1 MPRQKK
7 SNQKES
13 KKEQEC
19 DYKNFTIENITIE
32 FGKLK
37 ILDDTTLIIQYG
49 EHYGLVGKNGIGKTS
64 LLNAIYNRQINIP
77 EKTDMIYVKQE
88 EPESELSVID
98 IILSSNEE
106 LHKKKRRLDE
116 LQYIIDN
123 GDMNDNI
130 FEEYE
135 KINHDIGNDFDRSK
149 VDAQK
154 ILNGLGFDKNDQIK
168 KISEFSGGWRMRISL
183 AKALFM
189 TPTLLILDEPNNHL
203 DLHAIIWLTNYLKK
217 YPKTI
222 LLVSHDRYLIDETCT
237 VIMHINNKKINYS
250 RGNYDQFEKNIKIE
264 KEKYMKDWEVFEK
277 KILAMKKAKKDQFS
291 INEFIKKSAIMR
303 PEKEYKVTIKFL
315 ESSIIKGS
323 FIMMENISFNY
334 DNKSKIL
341 RDLNLE
347 INPGVRMSIVGK
359 NGIGKS
365 TLLKLICGE
374 ILPTK
379 GEIIRSSVLRIGYYN
394 QHFENSMPL
403 DMTPF
408 EYLMDLNKEIDLTT
422 SHKYLSMFGLEPS
435 NHSTKIGK
443 LSGGQKARVKFA
455 SFGIIRPHILLLDEP
470 SNHLDISTLSI
481 LIDGLNDYKGAIIL
495 ITHNFDLIT
504 KLNSELWVI
513 SDGKFEKYKS
523 NYDNYIHSIMYD
535 D

>member
-106 LHKKKRRLDE
+106 I
-116 LQYIIDN
+116 QYIIDN

-365 TLLKLICGE
+365 TLLKLI
-374 ILPTK
+374 
-379 GEIIRSSVLRIGYYN
+379 
-394 QHFENSMPL
+394 
-403 DMTPF
+403 
-408 EYLMDLNKEIDLTT
+408 
-422 SHKYLSMFGLEPS
+422 
-435 NHSTKIGK
+435 
-443 LSGGQKARVKFA
+443 
-455 SFGIIRPHILLLDEP
+455 
-470 SNHLDISTLSI
+470 
-481 LIDGLNDYKGAIIL
+481 
-495 ITHNFDLIT
+495 
-504 KLNSELWVI
+504 
-513 SDGKFEKYKS
+513 
-523 NYDNYIHSIMYD
+523 
-535 D
+535 